1 MPKRARTFLVTD
13 LALRRRAAGAA
24 TLLLASAI
32 AWLSPTPAKAG
43 PPPLY
48 RPALAETRLPEAED
62 TTDRMIVKYR
72 AHTPGNRRSVLSA
85 SRDTHGSLHQAGV
98 YAVSAHFNAQGAQ
111 VLRMDRHLPVDE
123 MQQLAQRVM
132 ANDPSVLYAEPDR
145 ILKAQSTPS
154 DPMYAQQWDYFEA
167 RAGMNLPAA
176 WDLSTGSG
184 VVVAVLDTGYRPHA
198 DLADNLLAGYDFVN
212 GSTMGNDGDGRDAD
226 ASDPGDGCSSGH
238 SSWHGTHVA
247 GTIAALANNG
257 IGIAGVAYNA
267 KVQSV
272 RVLGCGGG
280 YNSDIADGMIWAAGG
295 SVSGV
300 PANATP
306 AKVLNLSLGG
316 QSACS
321 ITVQNAI
328 NTARGLGAS
337 VVVAAGNSKM
347 AVGNFS
353 PANCKGVITVAALGR
368 TGAKAPYSNFGAQVA
383 VAAPGGNMNTGSA
396 NGILSTLNSG
406 GASPGD
412 DSYAY
417 YQGTSM
423 ATPHVAGVVAL
434 MLARNPTLT
443 PDEVAVLLRSNTRAF
458 PVACSGC
465 GTGMVDAA
473 KAVQAVFLTS
483 ATATEIA
490 EAESNDTVA
499 TAQNINAALAKV
511 RGSMASTTDVDVYK
525 LNVAA
530 GANLSGRLL
539 PNLASDYKL
548 VFRNAAGTNLAAGA
562 RGVGLADALSWTNK
576 GKQAATIYVRVTR
589 VSGGVGAAG
598 AYSLEL
604 SH

>member
-1 MPKRARTFLVTD
+1 
-13 LALRRRAAGAA
+13 
-24 TLLLASAI
+24 
-32 AWLSPTPAKAG
+32 
-43 PPPLY
+43 
-48 RPALAETRLPEAED
+48 
-62 TTDRMIVKYR
+62 
-72 AHTPGNRRSVLSA
+72 
-85 SRDTHGSLHQAGV
+85 
-98 YAVSAHFNAQGAQ
+98 
-111 VLRMDRHLPVDE
+111 
-123 MQQLAQRVM
+123 
-132 ANDPSVLYAEPDR
+132 
-145 ILKAQSTPS
+145 
-154 DPMYAQQWDYFEA
+154 MYAQQWDYFEV

-212 GSTMGNDGDGRDAD
+212 NSAMGNDGDGRDAD

-257 IGIAGVAYNA
+257 LGIAGVAYNA

-368 TGAKAPYSNFGAQVA
+368 TGARAPYSNFGPQVA
-383 VAAPGGNMNTGSA
+383 VAAPGGNMNAGTA
-396 NGILSTLNSG
+396 NGILSTLNTG
-406 GASPGD
+406 GASPGE

-423 ATPHVAGVVAL
+423 ATPHVG
-434 MLARNPTLT
+434 R
-443 PDEVAVLLRSNTRAF
+443 
-458 PVACSGC
+458 
-465 GTGMVDAA
+465 
-473 KAVQAVFLTS
+473 
-483 ATATEIA
+483 
-490 EAESNDTVA
+490 
-499 TAQNINAALAKV
+499 
-511 RGSMASTTDVDVYK
+511 RG
-525 LNVAA
+525 
-530 GANLSGRLL
+530 G
-539 PNLASDYKL
+539 
-548 VFRNAAGTNLAAGA
+548 
-562 RGVGLADALSWTNK
+562 ADAGPQPDAEPRRGGRAAAQQHPRLPCGLQRLRHRHGGRGQGGPSGLPHQRRGHGSFRGRVERYRRHGTAHRN
-576 GKQAATIYVRVTR
+576 GVDQGPRQHGQHHRRGCLQAQRRGRRHLVWPLVAEP
-589 VSGGVGAAG
+589 GV
-598 AYSLEL
+598 
-604 SH
+604 